1 MEKSEIARPIST
13 ILDGSNYIT
22 WANQM
27 KSFLIGRK
35 LWRIVT
41 GDIAKPTKQDK
52 EDDGK
57 FIERLEEWDS
67 KNHQII
73 TWLSNTSIP
82 AIHTQFDAFE
92 SAKELWDFLSTRF
105 KSVGLAHYYQLH
117 NNLVNLNQEAGQSVN
132 EYLVVL
138 QPIWTQLDQANIS
151 KDHLRLIKVLMGL
164 RPEYESVRA
173 ALLHRS
179 PLPSLDAA
187 IQEILFEEK
196 RLGINLSNYSDV
208 VLASTYSPPGASS
221 TFCKNCKL
229 TGHKFIDCPKIECRY
244 CHKPGHILDNCPIK
258 PPQPRSY
265 STRAKTFTKP
275 RNSFVVAATLDNPT
289 TPQFQISD
297 LQSLLNQLISSSSS
311 TLVVSSGNRW
321 LLDSACC
328 NHMTSNYSLM
338 NTPSPAKSLP
348 PIYAADGNCMNIT
361 HIGTVNTP
369 SMNLPHTYCVPN
381 LTFNLVSVGQLCD
394 LGLTVSFSPNGCQV
408 QDPQTGQTIGTG
420 RKVGRLFELLSL
432 QVPSPS
438 SISAPVTDSDTYQW
452 HLHLG
457 HASPEKLRHLI
468 SINHLNSPTPTST
481 VHGYRYY
488 VAFIDDFSRFTWIYF
503 LKHRSALS
511 RTYIEFANM
520 IRTQFSCPIKTL
532 RTDNALEYKDSTLLS
547 FLSQQG
553 TLVQRSCP
561 HTSQQNGRAERKH
574 RHILDSV
581 RALLLSASCPE
592 KFWGEA
598 ALTSVYTINRLPS
611 SVLQNISP
619 FEKLYGTPS
628 NYSNLKTFGCACF
641 VLLHPHEHT
650 KLEPR
655 ARLCCFLG
663 YGTEHKGFRCWDPL
677 SNRLRISR
685 HVTFWEHTMFS
696 RLSSFHTSFSS
707 PQPFFT
713 DTSIELF
720 PPSEFPL
727 GNELAQSAPTSA
739 TLDQSS
745 ISDGSPEPTPNT
757 PPRRSTRALEK
768 THTWDYVDLPPGKQP
783 IDCKWIYKIKTHSD
797 GTIERY
803 KARLVAKGLLAVAAA
818 KQWPLLQMD
827 VKNAFLNGTLSEEV
841 YMKPP
846 PGTSSPPHKVCLLR
860 RALYGLKQAPR
871 AWFATFSSTIAQLGF
886 TSSPHDTAL
895 FTRHTPRGIV
905 LLLLYVDDMI
915 ITGNDPQAISD
926 LQHYLG
932 QHFEMKDLGSLNYF
946 LGLEVSRRSD
956 GYLLSQAKYASDLL
970 ARSGITDSNTAS
982 TPLDPN
988 VHLTPYDGVPLEEVS
1003 LYRQLVGSLI
1013 YLTVTR
1019 PDIAYAVH
1027 IVSQFMAAPRT
1038 IHFTVVLRILR
1049 YIKGTLGHGLQFSS
1063 QSSLVLS
1070 GYSDADWAGDPTD
1083 RRSTTG
1089 YCFYLGDSLISWRSK
1104 KQSVVSRSSTESE
1117 YRALADTTAELLWLR
1132 WLLADMGVPQQG
1144 PTLLYCDNRS
1154 AIQIAHNDVFH
1165 ERTKHIENDCHFIR
1179 HHLLS
1184 NTLLLQPVFTTEQP
1198 ADIFTKALPST
1209 RFNQLRTKLKLTATL
1224 PP

>member
-1 MEKSEIARPIST
+1 MEVPNNLGKEKYEINWEMLFVTFKEEAKEMNGEVVAAELVILGFSLGLKEVTVQIAVAATHPTTAFATADTVLRPTNLKAETSSPLDPTPAFAAVDIRRPRLLCAFQISEPRQFVRVRAGLRETQTNPKAEDVVSSRSDVVSSRSDVVSSQTRPETTNSTLSLHRSALFLLTQSRPET
-13 ILDGSNYIT
+13 ILPIQNHLAD
-22 WANQM
+22 
-27 KSFLIGRK
+27 LK
-35 LWRIVT
+35 LKKKIC
-41 GDIAKPTKQDK
+41 
-52 EDDGK
+52 
-57 FIERLEEWDS
+57 
-67 KNHQII
+67 
-73 TWLSNTSIP
+73 SI
-82 AIHTQFDAFE
+82 
-92 SAKELWDFLSTRF
+92 S
-105 KSVGLAHYYQLH
+105 SVGLAHYYQLH
-117 NNLVNLNQEAGQSVN
+117 NSLVNLNQDAGQSVN
-132 EYLVVL
+132 EYLAVL
-138 QPIWTQLDQANIS
+138 QPIWTQLDQATIS

-179 PLPSLDAA
+179 PLPSLDAT
-187 IQEILFEEK
+187 IKEILFEER
-196 RLGINLSNYSDV
+196 RLGINLSKHSDV
-208 VLASTYSPPGASS
+208 VLASTYSPPGASI

-229 TGHKFIDCPKIECRY
+229 TGHKFINCPKIECRY
-244 CHKPGHILDNCPIK
+244 CHKSGHILDNCPIK
-258 PPQPRSY
+258 PPRPRNY
-265 STRAKTFTKP
+265 STKAKNFTKP
-275 RNSFVVAATLDNPT
+275 NNSSAAVAPDNST

-297 LQSLLNQLISSSSS
+297 LQSLLNHLISSSSS
-311 TLVVSSGNRW
+311 ALAVSPGNRW
-321 LLDSACC
+321 LLDSGCC
-328 NHMTSNYSLM
+328 NHMTSNYSFM
-338 NTPSPAKSLP
+338 NTPSPTKSLP
-348 PIYAADGNCMNIT
+348 PIYAADDNCMNII
-361 HIGTVNTP
+361 HMGTINTP
-369 SMNLPHTYCVPN
+369 SLNLPHTYCVPN

-394 LGLTVSFSPNGCQV
+394 LGLIVSFSSNGC
-408 QDPQTGQTIGTG
+408 
-420 RKVGRLFELLSL
+420 
-432 QVPSPS
+432 
-438 SISAPVTDSDTYQW
+438 
-452 HLHLG
+452 
-457 HASPEKLRHLI
+457 
-468 SINHLNSPTPTST
+468 
-481 VHGYRYY
+481 
-488 VAFIDDFSRFTWIYF
+488 
-503 LKHRSALS
+503 
-511 RTYIEFANM
+511 
-520 IRTQFSCPIKTL
+520 
-532 RTDNALEYKDSTLLS
+532 
-547 FLSQQG
+547 QG

-581 RALLLSASCPE
+581 RALLFSASCPE

-619 FEKLYGTPS
+619 FERLYGTPP
-628 NYSNLKTFGCACF
+628 NYSNLKVFGCACF

-650 KLEPR
+650 KLEPC
-655 ARLCCFLG
+655 APIFLAMAQNI
-663 YGTEHKGFRCWDPL
+663 K
-677 SNRLRISR
+677 
-685 HVTFWEHTMFS
+685 HTMFS
-696 RLSSFHTSFSS
+696 CLSSFHASFSS
-707 PQPFFT
+707 PPSFFT
-713 DTSIELF
+713 DTSIDLF
-720 PPSEFPL
+720 PLSKSTPD
-727 GNELAQSAPTSA
+727 NELDQSVPTSA
-739 TLDQSS
+739 TSDQSS
-745 ISDGSPEPTPNT
+745 ISDGNPDPPSDT
-757 PPRRSTRALEK
+757 PPRRSTRVREPPIHLQDYHCFSTIVSFIEPTSYQEASIDPLWQKAMNDELQALEK
-768 THTWDYVDLPPGKQP
+768 THTWDYVDLPPGKRP
-783 IDCKWIYKIKTHSD
+783 IGCKWIYKIKTHSD
-797 GTIERY
+797 GTIEHY
-803 KARLVAKGLLAVAAA
+803 KARLVAKGYSQEYGIDYEEIFAPVARMTSVRSLLAVAVA

-871 AWFATFSSTIAQLGF
+871 AWFATFSSTITQLGF

-895 FTRHTPRGIV
+895 FTRHTPQGIV

-946 LGLEVSRRSD
+946 LGLEVFRRSD

-982 TPLDPN
+982 TPL
-988 VHLTPYDGVPLEEVS
+988 
-1003 LYRQLVGSLI
+1003 I

-1038 IHFTVVLRILR
+1038 IHFTAVLRILC
-1049 YIKGTLGHGLQFSS
+1049 YVKGTLGHGLQFSS

-1089 YCFYLGDSLISWRSK
+1089 YCFYLGDSLLSWRSK

-1117 YRALADTTAELLWLR
+1117 YRALADATVELLWLR
-1132 WLLADMGVPQQG
+1132 GLLVDMGVPQQG
-1144 PTLLYCDNRS
+1144 PTLLHCDNRS

-1184 NTLLLQPVFTTEQP
+1184 HTLLLQFVSTTEQP
-1198 ADIFTKALPST
+1198 ADIFIKALPST
-1209 RFNQLRTKLKLTATL
+1209 RFNQIRTKLKLTATL